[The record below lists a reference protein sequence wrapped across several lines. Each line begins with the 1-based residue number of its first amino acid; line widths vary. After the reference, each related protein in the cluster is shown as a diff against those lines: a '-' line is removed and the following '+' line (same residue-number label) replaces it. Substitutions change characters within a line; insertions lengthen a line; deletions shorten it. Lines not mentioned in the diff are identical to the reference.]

1 MKKLHLLK
9 TVLLLCALIVG
20 SNSLWAD
27 ETITLTATNLNLST
41 SGSYPT
47 GEETETVDGISYKYT
62 DLMRNNAT
70 DKYIQA
76 KANTGCIYN
85 STAFSQN
92 IKSVAINHSGTA
104 RATTIWGSSDGTNWT
119 QVATGSGSVSGDFS
133 KNSYTYFKI
142 TRGSNAAYWTQIV
155 ITLADA
161 SVVAKPTFSVGTGT
175 YNNDQNVTLSCS
187 TTDATIYYTTNGDS
201 PTSSS
206 TEYTGAI
213 TVDRTMT
220 IKAIGIKDG
229 LTDSEIA
236 SATYTLVAATP
247 TLSVS
252 TGTYNVAK
260 SVELSCTT
268 TDAVIRYTTNGD
280 TPTSSSTEY
289 TSAISV
295 DASQTIKVK
304 AFKDGYNDSGEA
316 SATYTLKCATPTIT
330 KADGDF
336 VTTKVITMDSSSEGA
351 TIYYTTNG
359 DTPTSSSTAYDPSNK
374 PVIDAT
380 TTFKAIAYKDGWSN
394 SEVKIQAFT
403 KETVLDNLTA
413 LVALTNTSN
422 ETKYVNL
429 TNTQVTWTNGTLLG
443 YMEDDACGVYWSGTN
458 STNTE
463 TKYYK
468 PVLNKIYNGIFKIT
482 YKKNSN
488 MPQIQYVE
496 NVEGAI
502 TDGSDKA
509 PTVMTPAALDDA
521 FTTNLGRQIKINNFT
536 VETGKNLTENIAL
549 YGNNPYVNV
558 TVGTTYNLIG
568 YPYNNDGKKQFRVT
582 SATPKPNAPTFSP
595 DPDGGIFY
603 EAFDLALSTTTD
615 GATIRYTTD
624 GTTPTSTTGNVYS
637 SAINVSSTQT
647 IKAIAV
653 KDDMESLVSE
663 RTFTYYAV
671 KQPTFVTESPVYFND
686 KAEVSCETDGAT
698 LYYTLATGESEPADP
713 KTEGTAYPN
722 DGITIDANT
731 VKIKV
736 IAKKGEDYS
745 PVAEA
750 TYTLKNPDAP
760 TADPAAGIVEPGTTV
775 ALSARA
781 GTSIYYTLDGETEP
795 DNNSTPYTGVITI
808 DADKTIMAV
817 AYDGAGNKGAV
828 LTAAYQ
834 IFTDATFSVA
844 DMTIEVG
851 EKKAPVV
858 TTDSGGTVSFES
870 NDEDIATIV
879 DGKVNAVAKGTVT
892 ITANITA
899 SGTKRAAST
908 TFTVTVKN
916 PAVWESTSK
925 GIDELTYNSLG
936 FGTSSQETYTE
947 FSEVSS
953 TSHAKYAGKA
963 VKKTDL
969 GYIQIKSKNS
979 DTGIVTTTSG
989 GKARK
994 VVVSWNSSKGSDGNT
1009 IDIYGKSSAYTGASD
1024 LFGNED
1030 AQGTKIGSI
1039 VRGTSTELKINDD
1052 YEFIGIRS
1060 NSGTCYLDEID
1071 IYWEGDAVSLSDASN
1086 YTPVAKDYAKVTLNR
1101 KFVAG
1106 WNGIILP
1113 FDLTTDVKTALG
1125 ATEVKTLGSA
1135 SESAGTV
1142 TLGFEDASLPVD
1154 AGTPVLVKLAAVQ
1167 ESGDVVLN
1175 GVELKTTTP
1184 TTVEKEAADNTFTLT
1199 GTYSSTSLTSS
1210 EVYLVSNDK
1219 FYHKA
1224 AGVALTAKPFRA
1236 YIVQTAAAGAR
1247 IMDVNFDLEGGE
1259 TTGIVEMSGNS
1270 AKVNNQ
1276 YYDLQGRKVEQP
1288 TKGLYIVNG
1297 KKYVVK

>member
-521 FTTNLGRQIKINNFT
+521 FTTNLGCQIQINNFT
-536 VETGKNLTENIAL
+536 VATGKKLTDNIVL
-549 YGNNPYVNV
+549 YGDNPYVNV
-558 TVGTTYNLIG
+558 TVGHTYTLVG
-568 YPYNNDGKKQFRVT
+568 YPYNYNGTKQFRVVT
-582 SATPKPNAPTFSP
+582 AVEAPTFSP
-595 DPDGGIFY
+595 EEGPFY
-603 EAFDLALSTTTD
+603 ATFDLTLSCATA
-615 GATIRYTTD
+615 GATIYYTTD
-624 GTTPTSTTGNVYS
+624 GTTPTTSSTEYSAAFEIPASTTTV
-637 SAINVSSTQT
+637 
-647 IKAIAV
+647 KAIAV
-653 KDDMESLVSE
+653 KNGVASNVAEA
-663 RTFTYYAV
+663 TYTYYAV
-671 KQPTFVTESPVYFND
+671 KQPAFGTASETSVYYND
-686 KAEVSCETDGAT
+686 KVEVTCDTDGAN
-698 LYYTLATGESEPADP
+698 LYYTLTTNGSDPADP
-713 KTEGTAYPN
+713 TDASTAYP
-722 DGITIDANT
+722 DGGITIAANT

-736 IAKKGEDYS
+736 IAKKGSDYS
-745 PVAEA
+745 PVASA

-760 TADPAAGIVEPGTTV
+760 IATPGEGVVEPGTTV
-775 ALSARA
+775 ALSSRA
-781 GTSIYYTLDGETEP
+781 GTSIYYTLDESDP
-795 DNNSTPYTGVITI
+795 DNNSTPYTAAITI
-808 DADKTIMAV
+808 NADKTIKAV

-834 IFTDATFSVA
+834 IYTDPTFSVA

-851 EKKAPVV
+851 EKKAPTV
-858 TTDSGGTVSFES
+858 TTDSEGTVSFVS
-870 NDEDIATIV
+870 GDEDIATI
-879 DGKVNAVAKGTVT
+879 DNGKVNAVAKGTVT

-916 PAVWESTSK
+916 PAVWESTSD
-925 GIDELTYNSLG
+925 GIDELVYSSFFNPSEGNNSPTYTAFSSKK
-936 FGTSSQETYTE
+936 GTSNAE
-947 FSEVSS
+947 
-953 TSHAKYAGKA
+953 YAGKA
-963 VKKTDL
+963 GKQKNL
-969 GYIQIKSKNS
+969 RYIQIRSSSNDS
-979 DTGIVTTTSG
+979 GIVTTTSG

-994 VVVSWNSSKGSDGNT
+994 VVVEWDSSNGSGRT
-1009 IDIYGKSSAYTGASD
+1009 IDIYGKNTAYESAANLY
-1024 LFGNED
+1024 ND
-1030 AQGTKIGSI
+1030 ATKGTKIGSI
-1039 VRGTSTELKINDD
+1039 VYGTSTELKISGD
-1052 YEFIGIRS
+1052 YAYIGIRS
-1060 NSGTCYLDEID
+1060 NDGTCYLDEID

-1106 WNGIILP
+1106 WNGIVLP
-1113 FDLTTDVKTALG
+1113 FDLTTSVKTALG

-1135 SESAGTV
+1135 TESAGAV
-1142 TLGFEDASLPVD
+1142 TLNFTDAELPVD
-1154 AGTPVLVKLAAVQ
+1154 AGTPVLVKLSAAQ

-1175 GVELKTTTP
+1175 GVEIKTTTP
-1184 TTVEKEAADNTFTLT
+1184 TTIEKEVADNTFTLT
-1199 GTYSSTSLTSS
+1199 GTYSSTNLTTS

-1224 AGVALTAKPFRA
+1224 AGTALTAKPFRA
-1236 YIVQTAAAGAR
+1236 YIVQTAPTGAR
-1247 IMDVNFDLEGGE
+1247 VLDVNFDLEDGE
-1259 TTGIVEMSGNS
+1259 TTGIVEMSGNRT
-1270 AKVNNQ
+1270 KVDNQ
-1276 YYDLQGRKVEQP
+1276 YYDLQGRKVAQP